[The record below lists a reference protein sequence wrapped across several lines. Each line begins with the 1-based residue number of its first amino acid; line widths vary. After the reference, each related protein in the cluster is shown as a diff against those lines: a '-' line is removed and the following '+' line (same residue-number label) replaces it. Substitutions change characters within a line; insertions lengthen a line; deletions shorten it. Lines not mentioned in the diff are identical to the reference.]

1 MAYPNAGT
9 PGHLKWF
16 HNAGMNQ
23 STKRH
28 FLLSGAL
35 LAASALVGCSAPASL
50 LARPIVVTK
59 AQLQA
64 ALQERLAQ
72 HWRLANWLEL
82 RIDAVQLDLIPEIQ
96 QVQIGLALTLQESML
111 KTRWPVQ
118 ARVGFGTRF
127 DAVSRQFVLSQVQLL
142 SLDSVALPAT
152 ITATAKALVSQAV
165 SQQLEGQTLYALR
178 PSEIELL
185 DRQGLMP
192 GRVQIEAQQ
201 VRIPLLPRS
210 PT

>member
-1 MAYPNAGT
+1 M
-9 PGHLKWF
+9 KSF
-16 HNAGMNQ
+16 HNVGMNPC
-23 STKRH
+23 TKRH
-28 FLLSGAL
+28 FLLAGAL
-35 LAASALVGCSAPASL
+35 LAASALVACSTSASMM
-50 LARPIVVTK
+50 ARPIVVSK
-59 AQLQA
+59 AQLQS
-64 ALQERLAQ
+64 ALQERLAP

-82 RIDAVQLDLIPEIQ
+82 RLESVQLDLIPEIQ
-96 QVQIGLALTLQESML
+96 QVQIGLTLSLQESML

-127 DAVSRQFVLSQVQLL
+127 DAVTRQFVLSQVQLL
-142 SLDSVALPAT
+142 SLDSAALPTT

-178 PSEIELL
+178 PAEIELL

-201 VRIPLLPRS
+201 VRIPLVPRS